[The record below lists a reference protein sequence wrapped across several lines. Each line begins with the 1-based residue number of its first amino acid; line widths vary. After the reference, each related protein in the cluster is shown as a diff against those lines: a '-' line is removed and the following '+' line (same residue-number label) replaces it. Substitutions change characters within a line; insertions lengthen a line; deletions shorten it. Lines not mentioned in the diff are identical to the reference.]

1 MKEVKTVEDH
11 EAEIKAYLKEYLKVE
26 DDEDDRIITLQMKA
40 GFAYLKNA
48 GVKVEGVKKNTDNYK
63 LYKLAV
69 FMIVGSW
76 YENRSTVITGT
87 ISKELEHSLTSI
99 IIQLKN
105 VSVEVV

>member
-11 EAEIKAYLKEYLKVE
+11 EAEIKAYLKEHLKVE
-26 DDEDDRIITLQMKA
+26 DDEDDHIITLQMKA

-48 GVKVEGVKKNTDNYK
+48 GVKVESVKRDADNYE

-105 VSVEVV
+105 VSAEVV

>member
-1 MKEVKTVEDH
+1 MEDAKQAIDPEIEVNN
-11 EAEIKAYLKEYLKVE
+11 YLKEYLKVE
-26 DDEDDRIITLQMKA
+26 DNEDDRIITLQMKA
-40 GFAYLKNA
+40 AFAYLKNA
-48 GVKVEGVKKNTDNYK
+48 GIKVEVVKKDVDNYE

-87 ISKELEHSLTSI
+87 VSKELEHSLTSI

>member
-1 MKEVKTVEDH
+1 MKEVEQVVDP
-11 EAEIKAYLKEYLKVE
+11 EIEVKNYLKEYLKVE

-40 GFAYLKNA
+40 AFAYIKNA
-48 GVKVEGVKKNTDNYK
+48 GVKVDEVKKDTDNYE

-76 YENRSTVITGT
+76 YENRSTVITGS